1 MNVATITSLTG
12 LWTTVLKHLGW
23 CHFGF
28 LETRC
33 EKLVVGLTFESE
45 GTNADIVAS
54 CQSQASSNLKYTF
67 NKVYKLN
74 LMTYYK

>member
-1 MNVATITSLTG
+1 MNVATMTSLTG

-33 EKLVVGLTFESE
+33 EKLVVGLIFESE
-45 GTNADIVAS
+45 VTKHAGIVES
-54 CQSQASSNLKYTF
+54 CQSETSSKLKIYF
-67 NKVYKLN
+67 Q
-74 LMTYYK
+74 